1 MSDVWEDAWGV
12 CMYSDM
18 ELGHVG
24 RWTMYREEAHV
35 VWEECLG
42 AGLGLIE
49 YALRRRDKI
58 EINSRRGSQF
68 ANIHVVAFGR
78 VARRGGGAVGR
89 PSGAA
94 LARLTGQRTA

>member
-1 MSDVWEDAWGV
+1 
-12 CMYSDM
+12 M
-18 ELGHVG
+18 EYVQRGSSRRVG
-24 RWTMYREEAHV
+24 GM
-35 VWEECLG
+35 LG

-68 ANIHVVAFGR
+68 ANIHVVAFGG
-78 VARRGGGAVGR
+78 VARRGGGAVVVR
-89 PSGAA
+89 PSGGAR